1 MAAIRL
7 ERQRDLLSAFSR
19 LAAHCAAAL
28 IVALLIG
35 GLAAA
40 QTTGSMVGK
49 ATDPSGAVMPGVA
62 LKATNQATSFSREA
76 ITSAS
81 GEYVISLLPVGRY
94 TVTAQKQGFEPY
106 KLSDVVVN
114 VNENIRVDVPL
125 SLGKVAE
132 SVSVTAGVADV
143 ETRSATLG
151 KVIDET
157 KIVDLPLNGRNFLD
171 LAVLQP
177 GVVPAMSLGSN
188 NTPEFPGGEKSDF
201 QVNGLR
207 LQSNNFL
214 LDGADNNE
222 PFLGTA
228 MATPSPDALEEFK
241 ILTNN
246 YGAEFGGGGGSIVNI
261 ITKGGTNQFHG
272 SAYEF
277 FRNDVLDARN
287 FFATLKK
294 DKLRRNQFGGTFGGP
309 IARDRT
315 FFFFNYEGFRVRQG
329 LTQVATVPSDVQRA
343 GNFGAAGTVATID
356 PTAAQLLPLIPR
368 ANHGS
373 NGFLSS
379 PVQAQDTDQFNARI
393 DHKITGKNYLSARY
407 FLIDGK
413 NDRNFTNT
421 LFGVPINLPDYP
433 LKDDYRIQNLAV
445 TDTHFF
451 TNTLSN
457 ELRFG
462 FNRGRFDSAISAN
475 VRDPASFG
483 FNLPSTKAV
492 HNMPLIALAG
502 YTAFGTF
509 NDSPSFRREN
519 TYQIQDNAAWMH
531 GRHAFKFGVQ
541 ILKNQMNIPSSDSI
555 GEGAFLFLPEVESAD
570 PATTTYVPIPDAFAN
585 FLQGQFNL
593 FTQAGGVT
601 TRAWRFSSYNFYF
614 EDQVRVTHNFTL
626 TLGLRYEL
634 PIPPTDTQNRVVAY
648 RPGRQSTVHPN
659 APPGLL
665 FVGDTGITRS
675 TIQTD
680 KNNFAPRIGF
690 AWDPKGNGK
699 MSLRGGYGIFY
710 DRLIG
715 LLPFQF
721 GLDPPFDI
729 IPSIPN
735 FVENFVIPGSSFG
748 DPFAGGSPFAGK
760 TAQEVADANIF
771 PLFSF
776 AQVMDPRMRTPYVQQ
791 WNLTYQWQAARD
803 TVFELGYVGTKGTKL
818 VQPVDLNTQVGTGR
832 PLVPDYFQLSNY
844 QTTDNSSYQALQVS
858 ANKRMVHGLTFLG
871 SYTWSHSVDGGSI
884 PVNFLNPNSE
894 ATFPQDKNNLR
905 LDRGNS
911 AYDARHR
918 FVLSALYELPFFK
931 SGAGVARNVLG
942 NWQVNGILTWQT
954 GFPFTV
960 LDTSDPNRD
969 GQATDRPNQVGNPFG
984 PGTRTPQKWFDAA
997 AFVHPPAGTNGLV
1010 GRNSLEGPG
1019 ISNLDFSVFKNFRV
1033 TERQNV
1039 QFRAEFFNLFNHPN
1053 FDTPVND
1060 FNSPAVGQAHN
1071 TRLASRQVQF
1081 ALKYSF

>member
-1 MAAIRL
+1 MPEILLQRRRQLVIRFL
-7 ERQRDLLSAFSR
+7 Q
-19 LAAHCAAAL
+19 LAAQFAV
-28 IVALLIG
+28 VAVVTLFICFDIS
-35 GLAAA
+35 A
-40 QTTGSMVGK
+40 QTTGSVVGK
-49 ATDPSGAVMPGVA
+49 TTDPSGAVVPGVA
-62 LKATNQATSFSREA
+62 IKATSQATGFSRES
-76 ITSAS
+76 TTDAS

-94 TVTAQKQGFEPY
+94 TIAAQKQGFEPY
-106 KLSDVVVN
+106 KLTDVVVN
-114 VNENIRVDVPL
+114 VNENIRVDLPL
-125 SLGKVAE
+125 SLGKVAQ
-132 SVSVTAGVADV
+132 SVSVTASGVAEV

-157 KIVDLPLNGRNFLD
+157 KIVDLPLNGRNFLN
-171 LAVLQP
+171 LAVLQA

-272 SAYEF
+272 SLYEF
-277 FRNDVLDARN
+277 FRNDVLDAEN
-287 FFATLKK
+287 FFAIKK
-294 DKLRRNQFGGTFGGP
+294 DELRRNQFGGTFGGP

-315 FFFFNYEGFRVRQG
+315 FFFFNYEGFRLRQAQ
-329 LTQVATVPSDVQRA
+329 TQIATVPSDPQRRGDFGTA
-343 GNFGAAGTVATID
+343 GMVTNIN
-356 PTAAQLLPLIPR
+356 PTATALLPLIPR
-368 ANHGS
+368 ANVGT
-373 NGFLSS
+373 NEFVSS
-379 PVQAQDTDQFNARI
+379 PVQAQSTDQVNARV
-393 DHKITGKNYLSARY
+393 DHKITDKNYLSARY
-407 FLIDGK
+407 FLIDGT

-421 LFGVPINLPDYP
+421 LFGVSIDLPNFP
-433 LKDDYRIQNLAV
+433 LKDNYRIQNLAV

-451 TNTLSN
+451 TTTFSN
-457 ELRFG
+457 EFRFG
-462 FNRGRFDSAISAN
+462 FNRGRFDSAISAV

-519 TYQIQDNAAWMH
+519 TYQIQDGVSWMYGH
-531 GRHAFKFGVQ
+531 HSFKYGVQ
-541 ILKNQMNIPSSDSI
+541 VLKNQMNIPSSDSI
-555 GEGAFLFLPEVESAD
+555 GEGAFLFLPKIET
-570 PATTTYVPIPDAFAN
+570 ATTNYVPIPDAFAN
-585 FLQGQFNL
+585 FLQGQFDL

-601 TRAWRFSSYNFYF
+601 NREWRFSSYNFYF
-614 EDQVRVTHNFTL
+614 QDEMRLTKNFVL

-648 RPGRQSTVHPN
+648 RPGAQSTVHTS

-735 FVENFVIPGSSFG
+735 FVENHVIPGSSFA

-760 TAQEVADANIF
+760 TAQQVAAANIF

-776 AQVMDPRMRTPYVQQ
+776 LQVMDPNMRTPYVQQ
-791 WNLTYQWQAARD
+791 WNLTYQMQTAKN
-803 TVFELGYVGTKGTKL
+803 VVLEVGYVGTKGTKL
-818 VQPVDLNTQVGTGR
+818 VQPVDLNTQIGTGR
-832 PLVPDYFQLSNY
+832 PLVPNFFQLSNY

-858 ANKRMVHGLTFLG
+858 ANKRMEYGLTFLG
-871 SYTWSHSVDGGSI
+871 SYTWSHSIDGGSI

-894 ATFPQDKNNLR
+894 AIFPEDKNNLR

-931 SGAGVARNVLG
+931 SGSGFVPKALG
-942 NWQVNGILTWQT
+942 NWQVNGILTWQS
-954 GFPFTV
+954 GFPFTL

-969 GQATDRPNQVGNPFG
+969 GQPTDRPNQVGNPFG

-997 AFVHPPAGTNGLV
+997 AFVHPPTGTDGLV
-1010 GRNSLEGPG
+1010 ARNSLVGPR
-1019 ISNLDFSVFKNFRV
+1019 ISNVDFSLFKNFPV
-1033 TERQNV
+1033 TEHQNV

-1053 FDTPVND
+1053 LDIPVND
-1060 FNSPAVGQAHN
+1060 FNSPAVGQIHD
-1071 TRLASRQVQF
+1071 TRLANRQVQF

>member
-1 MAAIRL
+1 MPAIC
-7 ERQRDLLSAFSR
+7 RQRPENFVSALLQFTTPY
-19 LAAHCAAAL
+19 AAAV
-28 IVALLIG
+28 IVMLFIACC
-35 GLAAA
+35 ASA
-40 QTTGSMVGK
+40 QTTGSIVGK
-49 ATDPSGAVMPGVA
+49 ATDPSSALVPEAVIT
-62 LKATNQATSFSREA
+62 ATNQATSFARQA
-76 ITSAS
+76 TTGAS

-94 TVTAQKQGFEPY
+94 KIVAQKQGFEPY
-106 KLSDVVVN
+106 RLSDIVVS
-114 VNENIRVDVPL
+114 VNEDIRVDVRL
-125 SLGKVAE
+125 GLGKVAE
-132 SVSVTAGVADV
+132 SVSVTASSVAEV

-151 KVIDET
+151 KVIDGK
-157 KIVDLPLNGRNFLD
+157 KIEDLPLNGRNFLN

-261 ITKGGTNQFHG
+261 ITKGGTNRFHG
-272 SAYEF
+272 SLYEF
-277 FRNDVLDARN
+277 FRNDILDAEN
-287 FFATLKK
+287 FFAVKK

-309 IARDRT
+309 IIKDST
-315 FFFFNYEGFRVRQG
+315 FFFFNYEGFRLRQG
-329 LTQVATVPSDVQRA
+329 QTQIATVPSDAQRA
-343 GNFGAAGTVATID
+343 GNFGALGTVTNID
-356 PTAAQLLPLIPR
+356 PTAAALLPLIPR
-368 ANHGS
+368 ANVGT
-373 NGFLSS
+373 NEFVSS
-379 PVQAQDTDQFNARI
+379 PVQAQDTDQVNARI
-393 DHKITGKNYLSARY
+393 DHKITDKNYLSGRY
-407 FLIDGK
+407 FLIDGT
-413 NDRNFTNT
+413 NSRNFTNT
-421 LFGVPINLPDYP
+421 LFGVPINLPIFP

-445 TDTHFF
+445 SDTHFF
-451 TNTLSN
+451 TTTFTN
-457 ELRFG
+457 EFRLG
-462 FNRGRFDSAISAN
+462 FNRGRFDSAISTD

-509 NDSPSFRREN
+509 NDSPSYRREN
-519 TYQIQDNAAWMH
+519 TYQLEDNLTWVH
-531 GRHAFKFGVQ
+531 DRHSFRYGVQ
-541 ILKNQMNIPSSDSI
+541 ALKNQMNIPSSDSI
-555 GEGAFLFLPEVESAD
+555 GEGAFLFLPEVET
-570 PATTTYVPIPDAFAN
+570 ATTNYVPIPDAFAN

-601 TRAWRFSSYNFYF
+601 RRDWRFSSYSFYF
-614 EDQVRVTHNFTL
+614 QDEFRVSHNFTL

-634 PIPPTDTQNRVVAY
+634 PIPPTDTHNRVVAY
-648 RPGRQSTVHPN
+648 RPGEQSTVHPN
-659 APPGLL
+659 APVGLL
-665 FVGDTGITRS
+665 FVGDPGITRS

-680 KNNFAPRIGF
+680 KNNFAPRVGF

-735 FVENFVIPGSSFG
+735 FVENHVIPGSSFG
-748 DPFAGGSPFAGK
+748 DPFAGGSPFVGK
-760 TAQEVADANIF
+760 TAQQVADANIF

-776 AQVMDPRMRTPYVQQ
+776 LQVMDPRMRTPYVQQ
-791 WNLTYQWQAARD
+791 WNLTYQYQATKDMVLEA
-803 TVFELGYVGTKGTKL
+803 GYVGTKGTKL
-818 VQPVDLNTQVGTGR
+818 VQPVDLNTQAGTGR
-832 PLVPDYFQLSNY
+832 PLTPAFFQLSNY
-844 QTTDNSSYQALQVS
+844 QTTDNSSYQALQLS
-858 ANKRMVHGLTFLG
+858 ANQRMGHGLTFLG
-871 SYTWSHSVDGGSI
+871 SYTWSHSIDGSSI

-894 ATFPQDKNNLR
+894 AIFPEDKNNLR

-911 AYDARHR
+911 AFDVRHR
-918 FVLSALYELPFFK
+918 FVMSALYELPFFK
-931 SGAGVARNVLG
+931 SSPGFVAKSLG
-942 NWQVNGILTWQT
+942 DWQINGILTWQT

-969 GQATDRPNQVGNPFG
+969 GQPTDRPNQIGNAFG
-984 PGTRTPQKWFDAA
+984 PGTGTPQMWFNPA
-997 AFVHPPAGTNGLV
+997 AFVHPPSGTDGLV

-1019 ISNLDFSVFKNFRV
+1019 ISNVDFSLIKNFHV

-1053 FDTPVND
+1053 FDIPVND
-1060 FNSPAVGQAHN
+1060 FNSPAVGQIHD
-1071 TRLASRQVQF
+1071 TRLGNRQVQF

>member
-1 MAAIRL
+1 MPPIRL
-7 ERQRDLLSAFSR
+7 QHPHHVVNTLLQFATPR
-19 LAAHCAAAL
+19 AAAV
-28 IVALLIG
+28 IATLLVCCC
-35 GLAAA
+35 ASA

-49 ATDPSGAVMPGVA
+49 ATDPSGAVVPGVA
-62 LKATNQATSFSREA
+62 IKATNQATSFSREA
-76 ITSAS
+76 TTGVS
-81 GEYVISLLPVGRY
+81 GEYVLSLLPVGHY
-94 TVTAQKQGFEPY
+94 TITAQKEGFDPY
-106 KLSDVVVN
+106 RLSNVVVN

-125 SLGKVAE
+125 GLKKVAE
-132 SVSVTAGVADV
+132 SVSVTASSVAEV

-157 KIVDLPLNGRNFLD
+157 KIADLPLNGRNFLN

-261 ITKGGTNQFHG
+261 ITKGGTNQSHG
-272 SAYEF
+272 SLYEF
-277 FRNDVLDARN
+277 FRNDVLDAGN
-287 FFATLKK
+287 FFATKK
-294 DKLRRNQFGGTFGGP
+294 DKLRRNQFGGTFGGA
-309 IARDRT
+309 IIKDRT
-315 FFFFNYEGFRVRQG
+315 FFFFNYEGFRLRQG
-329 LTQVATVPSDVQRA
+329 QTQIATVPSDAQRA
-343 GNFGAAGTVATID
+343 GIFASGTVTNID
-356 PTAAQLLPLIPR
+356 PTATALLPLIPR
-368 ANHGS
+368 ANVGT
-373 NGFLSS
+373 NEFVSS
-379 PVQAQDTDQFNARI
+379 PVQVQDTDQYNVRI
-393 DHKITGKNYLSARY
+393 DHKINGKNYLSARY
-407 FLIDGK
+407 FLINGT

-421 LFGVPINLPDYP
+421 LFGVSINLSNFP
-433 LKDDYRIQNLAV
+433 LQDDYRIQNLAV
-445 TDTHFF
+445 SDTHFF
-451 TNTLSN
+451 TTTFSN
-457 ELRFG
+457 EFRFG
-462 FNRGRFDSAISAN
+462 FNRGRFDSAISTI
-475 VRDPASFG
+475 VRDPASLG

-519 TYQIQDNAAWMH
+519 TYQIQDNLTWMH
-531 GRHAFKFGVQ
+531 GRHSLRYGVQ
-541 ILKNQMNIPSSDSI
+541 ILKNQMDIPSSDSI
-555 GEGAFLFLPEVESAD
+555 GEGAFLFLPKVET
-570 PATTTYVPIPDAFAN
+570 ATTNYLPIQDAFAN
-585 FLQGQFNL
+585 FLQGQFDL

-614 EDQVRVTHNFTL
+614 QDDLRVTPTFML

-634 PIPPTDTQNRVVAY
+634 PIPPTDTKNRVVAY
-648 RPGRQSTVHPN
+648 RPGTQSTVHTN

-665 FVGDTGITRS
+665 FVGDLGITRS

-680 KNNFAPRIGF
+680 KNNFAPRVGF

-735 FVENFVIPGSSFG
+735 FVENHVIPGSSFG

-760 TAQEVADANIF
+760 TAQQVADSNIF

-776 AQVMDPRMRTPYVQQ
+776 LQVMDPRMRMPYVQQ
-791 WNLTYQWQAARD
+791 WNLTYQYQAAKD
-803 TVFELGYVGTKGTKL
+803 MVLEAGYVGTKGTKL
-818 VQPVDLNTQVGTGR
+818 VQPVDLNTQVGSGR
-832 PLVPDYFQLSNY
+832 PLVPNFFQLSNY
-844 QTTDNSSYQALQVS
+844 QTTDNSSYQGLQIS
-858 ANKRMVHGLTFLG
+858 ANKRMDYGLTFLG
-871 SYTWSHSVDGGSI
+871 SYTWSHSIDGSSI
-884 PVNFLNPNSE
+884 PVNFLNPSSE
-894 ATFPQDKNNLR
+894 AIFPEDKNNLR

-911 AYDARHR
+911 AFDTRHR
-918 FVLSALYELPFFK
+918 FVLSALYELPVLK
-931 SGAGVARNVLG
+931 SSSGFAHQALG

-960 LDTSDPNRD
+960 LDTSDPNLD
-969 GQATDRPNQVGNPFG
+969 GQPTDRPNQVGNPFG

-997 AFVHPPAGTNGLV
+997 AFVHPHLGTDGLV
-1010 GRNSLEGPG
+1010 ARNSLEGPG
-1019 ISNLDFSVFKNFRV
+1019 ISNLDFSLFKNFRV
-1033 TERQNV
+1033 SERQNV

-1053 FDTPVND
+1053 FDIPVSD
-1060 FNSPAVGQAHN
+1060 FNSPAVGQIHD
-1071 TRLASRQVQF
+1071 TRLPNRQLQF
-1081 ALKYSF
+1081 ALKYTF

>member
-1 MAAIRL
+1 MTAAIRL
-7 ERQRDLLSAFSR
+7 PRPGCFVGLLAKRANKCVAVGTVLLVACF
-19 LAAHCAAAL
+19 CAS
-28 IVALLIG
+28 
-35 GLAAA
+35 A

-49 ATDPSGAVMPGVA
+49 ATDPSGAVVPGAIV
-62 LKATNQATSFSREA
+62 KATNQATSFSREA
-76 ITSAS
+76 TTNSS
-81 GEYVISLLPVGRY
+81 GEYVISLLPVGHY
-94 TVTAQKQGFEPY
+94 TINVQKQGFEPY
-106 KLSDVVVN
+106 RLADVVVN

-132 SVSVTAGVADV
+132 SVSVTVGVAEV

-157 KIVDLPLNGRNFLD
+157 KIVDLPLNGRNFLN

-246 YGAEFGGGGGSIVNI
+246 YSAEFGGGGGSIVNI
-261 ITKGGTNQFHG
+261 ITKGGSNKVHG

-277 FRNDVLDARN
+277 FRNDVLDAEN
-287 FFATLKK
+287 FFAVKK

-309 IARDRT
+309 IIKDKT
-315 FFFFNYEGFRVRQG
+315 FFFFNYEGFRLRQG
-329 LTQVATVPSDVQRA
+329 QTQIATVPSDAQRA
-343 GNFGAAGTVATID
+343 GDFGAAGTITNID
-356 PTAAQLLPLIPR
+356 PTAAALLSLVPR
-368 ANHGS
+368 ANVGT
-373 NGFLSS
+373 NGFVAS
-379 PVQAQDTDQFNARI
+379 PVQVQDTDQVNARI
-393 DHKITGKNYLSARY
+393 DHKITEKNYLSGRY
-407 FLIDGK
+407 FLIDGT

-421 LFGVPINLPDYP
+421 LFGVPINLPNFP
-433 LKDDYRIQNLAV
+433 LSDNYRIQNLAV

-451 TNTLSN
+451 TSSFSN

-462 FNRGRFDSAISAN
+462 LNRGRFDSAISKD

-492 HNMPLIALAG
+492 KNMPLIALAG

-519 TYQIQDNAAWMH
+519 TYQVQDNVSWMR
-531 GRHAFKFGVQ
+531 GRHSFRYGAQ
-541 ILKNQMNIPSSDSI
+541 ILINRMNIPSSDSI
-555 GEGAFLFLPEVESAD
+555 GEGAYLFLPEIET
-570 PATTTYVPIPDAFAN
+570 ATANYVPIPDAFAN

-601 TRAWRFSSYNFYF
+601 ARNWSFSSYNFYF
-614 EDQVRVTHNFTL
+614 QDELRLAHNFTL

-634 PIPPTDTQNRVVAY
+634 PLPPTDSDNRVVAY
-648 RPGRQSTVHPN
+648 RPGAQSKVHTN

-665 FVGDTGITRS
+665 FVGDPGITRS
-675 TIQTD
+675 TIETD

-690 AWDPKGNGK
+690 AWDPRGDGK
-699 MSLRGGYGIFY
+699 MSLRGGYGVFY

-735 FVENFVIPGSSFG
+735 FVENHVIPGSSFA
-748 DPFAGGSPFAGK
+748 DPFAGGSPFAGQS
-760 TAQEVADANIF
+760 AQQVAAANIF

-776 AQVMDPRMRTPYVQQ
+776 LQVMDPRMRTPYVQQ
-791 WNLTYQWQAARD
+791 WNLTYQLQAAKD
-803 TVFELGYVGTKGTKL
+803 MVVEVGYVGTKGTKM

-832 PLVPDYFQLSNY
+832 PLVPNFFQLSNY

-858 ANKRMVHGLTFLG
+858 ANKRMRYGLSFLG
-871 SYTWSHSVDGGSI
+871 SYTWSHSIDGGSI

-894 ATFPQDKNNLR
+894 AIFPEDKNNLR

-931 SGAGVARNVLG
+931 SSTGFSRAALG
-942 NWQVNGILTWQT
+942 GWQVNGILTWQS
-954 GFPFTV
+954 GFPFTL
-960 LDTSDPNRD
+960 LDSSDPNRD
-969 GQATDRPNQVGNPFG
+969 GQPTDRPNQVGDPFG
-984 PGTRTPQKWFDAA
+984 AGTRTPQKWFDAA

-1010 GRNSLEGPG
+1010 ARNSLVGPR
-1019 ISNLDFSVFKNFRV
+1019 ISNLDFSLFKNFAL
-1033 TERQNV
+1033 TERQNL
-1039 QFRAEFFNLFNHPN
+1039 QFRAEFFNLANHPN
-1053 FDTPVND
+1053 FDIPVND
-1060 FNSPAVGQAHN
+1060 FNSPAVGQIHD
-1071 TRLASRQVQF
+1071 TRLANRQIQF

>member
-1 MAAIRL
+1 MPEIPVLRPTHL
-7 ERQRDLLSAFSR
+7 GSACSQ
-19 LAAHCAAAL
+19 LAAQRAVVMVVLLLASAAS
-28 IVALLIG
+28 
-35 GLAAA
+35 A
-40 QTTGSMVGK
+40 QTTGSLVGK
-49 ATDPSGAVMPGVA
+49 STDPSGAVLPGVTVR
-62 LKATNQATSFSREA
+62 ATNQATSFSREA
-76 ITSAS
+76 TTGVS

-94 TVTAQKQGFEPY
+94 TITAQKGGFGIY
-106 KLSDVVVN
+106 KLPDVVVN
-114 VNENIRVDVPL
+114 VNENVRVDLPL
-125 SLGKVAE
+125 SLGKVVE
-132 SVSVTAGVADV
+132 SVSVSASAVADV

-151 KVIDET
+151 KVIDEA
-157 KIVDLPLNGRNFLD
+157 KIADLPLNGRNFLN

-241 ILTNN
+241 ILTND

-272 SAYEF
+272 SIYEF
-277 FRNDVLDARN
+277 FRNDVLDAEN
-287 FFATLKK
+287 FFAIKK

-309 IARDRT
+309 IIKDRT
-315 FFFFNYEGFRVRQG
+315 FFFFNYEGFRLRQG
-329 LTQVATVPSDVQRA
+329 QTQIATVPSDLQRA
-343 GNFGAAGTVATID
+343 GIFAAGTVTSID
-356 PTAAQLLPLIPR
+356 PTAAALLPLIPR
-368 ANHGS
+368 ANVGT
-373 NGFLSS
+373 NEFVSS
-379 PVQAQDTDQFNARI
+379 PVQVQDTDQYNARI
-393 DHKITGKNYLSARY
+393 DHKITNKNYLSGRY
-407 FLIDGK
+407 FLIDGS

-421 LFGVPINLPDYP
+421 LFGVPINLPNFP
-433 LKDDYRIQNLAV
+433 LKDNYRIQNLAL

-451 TNTLSN
+451 TSTFSN

-462 FNRGRFDSAISAN
+462 FNRGRFDSAISAI

-509 NDSPSFRREN
+509 NDSPSYRREN
-519 TYQIQDNAAWMH
+519 TYQIQDNVTWLR
-531 GRHAFKFGVQ
+531 GRHSIKYGVQ

-555 GEGAFLFLPEVESAD
+555 GEGAFLFLPEVET
-570 PATTTYVPIPDAFAN
+570 ATTNYVPIPDAFAN

-614 EDQVRVTHNFTL
+614 QDELRVARNFTL

-648 RPGRQSTVHPN
+648 RPGAQSTVHPN

-665 FVGDTGITRS
+665 FVGDMGITRS

-699 MSLRGGYGIFY
+699 TSLRGGYGVFY

-735 FVENFVIPGSSFG
+735 FVENHVIPGSSFG

-760 TAQEVADANIF
+760 TAQEVAAANIF

-776 AQVMDPRMRTPYVQQ
+776 LQVMDPRMRTPYVQQ
-791 WNLTYQWQAARD
+791 WNLTYQTQVASD
-803 TVFELGYVGTKGTKL
+803 TVLEVGYLGTKGTKL
-818 VQPVDLNTQVGTGR
+818 VQPVDLNTQVGKGR
-832 PLVPDYFQLSNY
+832 PLEPFYFQLSNY
-844 QTTDNSSYQALQVS
+844 QTTDNSSYQALQIS
-858 ANKRMVHGLTFLG
+858 GNKRMSYGLTFLG
-871 SYTWSHSVDGGSI
+871 SYTWSHAIDGGSI

-894 ATFPQDKNNLR
+894 AIFPEDKNNLR

-911 AYDARHR
+911 AFDTRHR

-931 SGAGVARNVLG
+931 ASGGFARWALG
-942 NWQVNGILTWQT
+942 NWQVNGILTWQA

-969 GQATDRPNQVGNPFG
+969 GQPTDRPNQVGNPFG
-984 PGTRTPQKWFDAA
+984 PGTRTPQQWFDPA
-997 AFVHPPAGTNGLV
+997 AFVHPPPGTDGLV
-1010 GRNSLEGPG
+1010 GRNSLTGPG
-1019 ISNLDFSVFKNFRV
+1019 ISNLDFSLFKNLPI
-1033 TERQNV
+1033 TERQNL

-1053 FDTPVND
+1053 FDIPVND
-1060 FNSPAVGQAHN
+1060 FNSPAVGQIHN
-1071 TRLASRQVQF
+1071 TRLPNRQVQF
-1081 ALKYSF
+1081 ALRYSF

>member
-1 MAAIRL
+1 MPAIL
-7 ERQRDLLSAFSR
+7 LQRPQHSVSTFLR
-19 LAAHCAAAL
+19 LATQCALAMFL
-28 IVALLIG
+28 TLLIRCDVS
-35 GLAAA
+35 A
-40 QTTGSMVGK
+40 QTTGSVVGK
-49 ATDPSGAVMPGVA
+49 ATDPSGALVPGVA
-62 LKATNQATSFSREA
+62 IKATNQATSFSREA
-76 ITSAS
+76 ITDTS

-94 TVTAQKQGFEPY
+94 TITAQKQGFEPY
-106 KLSDVVVN
+106 KLSDVTVN
-114 VNENIRVDVPL
+114 VNENLRVDVPL
-125 SLGKVAE
+125 SLGKVTQ
-132 SVSVTAGVADV
+132 SVSVSASSVAEV
-143 ETRSATLG
+143 ETRSASLG
-151 KVIDET
+151 EVIDEN
-157 KIVDLPLNGRNFLD
+157 KIVDLPLNGRNFLS
-171 LAVLQP
+171 LAVLQA

-188 NTPEFPGGEKSDF
+188 NTPEFPGGEKADF

-272 SAYEF
+272 SLYEF
-277 FRNDVLDARN
+277 FRNDVLDAEN
-287 FFATLKK
+287 FFAIKK

-309 IARDRT
+309 IIKDRT
-315 FFFFNYEGFRVRQG
+315 FFFFNYEGFRLRQG
-329 LTQVATVPSDVQRA
+329 QTQIATVPSDAQRG
-343 GNFGAAGTVATID
+343 GNFGAAGTITNID
-356 PTAAQLLPLIPR
+356 PTAAALLPLVPR
-368 ANHGS
+368 ANVGT
-373 NGFLSS
+373 NEFVSS
-379 PVQAQDTDQFNARI
+379 PVQVQDTNQVNARV
-393 DHKITGKNYLSARY
+393 DHKISSKNYISARY
-407 FLIDGK
+407 FLIDGT

-421 LFGVPINLPDYP
+421 LFGVPINLPNFP
-433 LKDDYRIQNLAV
+433 LKDNYRIQNLAV

-451 TNTLSN
+451 TSAVSN
-457 ELRFG
+457 EFRFG
-462 FNRGRFDSAISAN
+462 FNRGRFDSAISTD

-492 HNMPLIALAG
+492 HNMPLMALAG

-519 TYQIQDNAAWMH
+519 TFQFQDDAAWLR
-531 GRHAFKFGVQ
+531 GRHSFRFGVQ
-541 ILKNQMNIPSSDSI
+541 VLRNQMNIPSSDSI
-555 GEGAFLFLPEVESAD
+555 GEGAFLFLPEVETAS
-570 PATTTYVPIPDAFAN
+570 TNYVPIPDAFAN
-585 FLQGQFNL
+585 FFQGQFNL

-601 TRAWRFSSYNFYF
+601 TRAWRFSSFNFYF
-614 EDQVRVTHNFTL
+614 QDELRVTPKFTL

-648 RPGRQSTVHPN
+648 RPGVQSTVHTN
-659 APPGLL
+659 APLGLL

-735 FVENFVIPGSSFG
+735 FVENHVIPGSSFA
-748 DPFAGGSPFAGK
+748 DPFAGGSPFTGK
-760 TAQEVADANIF
+760 TAQQVAAANIF

-776 AQVMDPRMRTPYVQQ
+776 LQVMDPNMRTPYVQQ
-791 WNLTYQWQAARD
+791 WNLTYQMQAGSD
-803 TVFELGYVGTKGTKL
+803 TVLEVGYVGTKGTKL
-818 VQPVDLNTQVGTGR
+818 VQPVDLNTQIGTGR
-832 PLVPDYFQLSNY
+832 PLVPNFFQLSNY
-844 QTTDNSSYQALQVS
+844 QTTDNSSYQALQLS
-858 ANKRMVHGLTFLG
+858 ANKRMGHGLTFLG
-871 SYTWSHSVDGGSI
+871 SYTWSHSIDGGSI
-884 PVNFLNPNSE
+884 PVNFLNPSSE
-894 ATFPQDKNNLR
+894 AIFPEDKNNLR

-918 FVLSALYELPFFK
+918 FVLSSLYELPFFK
-931 SGAGVARNVLG
+931 SSDGFVHKALG
-942 NWQVNGILTWQT
+942 DWQVNGILTWQS
-954 GFPFTV
+954 GFPFTL

-969 GQATDRPNQVGNPFG
+969 GQPTDRPNQVGNPFG

-997 AFVHPPAGTNGLV
+997 AFVHPPAGTDGLV
-1010 GRNSLEGPG
+1010 SRNSLVGPR
-1019 ISNLDFSVFKNFRV
+1019 ISNLDFSLFKGFRV

-1053 FDTPVND
+1053 FDIPVND
-1060 FNSPAVGQAHN
+1060 FNSPAVGKIHD
-1071 TRLASRQVQF
+1071 TRLANRQVQF

>member
-1 MAAIRL
+1 ML
-7 ERQRDLLSAFSR
+7 V
-19 LAAHCAAAL
+19 L
-28 IVALLIG
+28 ISVAS
-35 GLAAA
+35 A
-40 QTTGSMVGK
+40 QTTGSIVGK
-49 ATDPSGAVMPGVA
+49 ATDPSGAVLPGVTV
-62 LKATNQATSFSREA
+62 LATNQATAFAREA
-76 ITSAS
+76 STSTS

-94 TVTAQKQGFEPY
+94 TVSAQKAGFEPY
-106 KLSDVVVN
+106 KLADVVVN
-114 VNENIRVDVPL
+114 VNENARVDVSL
-125 SLGKVAE
+125 SVGKVVQ
-132 SVSVTAGVADV
+132 SVSVSASSVAAV

-151 KVIDET
+151 QVIDEV
-157 KIVDLPLNGRNFLD
+157 KITELPLNGRNFLN

-272 SAYEF
+272 SLYEF
-277 FRNDVLDARN
+277 FRNDVLDAEN
-287 FFATLKK
+287 FFAIKK
-294 DKLRRNQFGGTFGGP
+294 DKLRRNQFGGTVGGP
-309 IARDRT
+309 LVKNKT
-315 FFFFNYEGFRVRQG
+315 FFFFNYEGFRLRQG
-329 LTQVATVPSDVQRA
+329 QTQIATVPSDLQRA
-343 GNFGAAGTVATID
+343 GNFGAAGTVTNID
-356 PTAAQLLPLIPR
+356 PVALALLPLIPQ
-368 ANHGS
+368 ANVGT
-373 NGFLSS
+373 NEFVSS
-379 PVQAQDTDQFNARI
+379 PVQVQDTDQYNARI
-393 DHKITGKNYLSARY
+393 DHRITSNNYLSGRY
-407 FLIDGK
+407 FVIDGK
-413 NDRNFTNT
+413 NSRNFTNT
-421 LFGVPINLPDYP
+421 LFGVSINLPNFP

-445 TDTHFF
+445 ADTHFF
-451 TNTLSN
+451 TSALTN
-457 ELRFG
+457 EFRFG
-462 FNRGRFDSAISAN
+462 FNRGRFDSAISAI
-475 VRDPASFG
+475 VRDPATFG

-509 NDSPSFRREN
+509 NDSPSYRREN
-519 TYQIQDNAAWMH
+519 TYQFQDNVSWVH
-531 GRHAFKFGVQ
+531 GQHFIKYGVQ
-541 ILKNQMNIPSSDSI
+541 VLKNQMDIPSSDSI
-555 GEGAFLFLPEVESAD
+555 GEGAYLFLPDVET
-570 PATTTYVPIPDAFAN
+570 ATVPPYVPIPDAFAN

-614 EDQVRVTHNFTL
+614 QDELRLAHNFTL

-634 PIPPTDTQNRVVAY
+634 PIPPTDTKNRVVAY
-648 RPGRQSTVHPN
+648 RPGEQSTVHPN
-659 APPGLL
+659 APPGLV

-690 AWDPKGNGK
+690 AWDPQGNGK
-699 MSLRGGYGIFY
+699 MSLRGGYGFFY

-735 FVENFVIPGSSFG
+735 FVENHVITGSSFG

-760 TAQEVADANIF
+760 TAQQVEDANIF

-791 WNLTYQWQAARD
+791 WNMTYQIQAAKD
-803 TVFELGYVGTKGTKL
+803 TVFEVGYVGTKGTKL
-818 VQPVDLNTQVGTGR
+818 VQPVDLNTEIGAGR
-832 PLVPDYFQLSNY
+832 PLVPYYFQLSNY
-844 QTTDNSSYQALQVS
+844 QTTDNSSYQALQIS
-858 ANKRMVHGLTFLG
+858 ANKRMGAGLTFLA
-871 SYTWSHSVDGGSI
+871 SYTWSHAIDGGSV

-894 ATFPQDKNNLR
+894 AIFPEDKNNLR

-911 AYDARHR
+911 AFDARHR
-918 FVLSALYELPFFK
+918 FVLSALYQLPFK
-931 SGAGVARNVLG
+931 SHSGFAGKALG
-942 NWQVNGILTWQT
+942 GWQVNGILTWQT
-954 GFPFTV
+954 GFPFTL
-960 LDTSDPNRD
+960 LDTSDPNQD
-969 GQATDRPNQVGNPFG
+969 GQPTDRPNRVGDPFG
-984 PGTRTPQKWFDAA
+984 AGTRTPQKWFDAA
-997 AFVHPPAGTNGLV
+997 AFVHPPAGTDGTA
-1010 GRNSLEGPG
+1010 GRNSLTGPG
-1019 ISNLDFSVFKNFRV
+1019 ISNLDFSLVKNFAV

-1039 QFRAEFFNLFNHPN
+1039 QFRAEFFNLVNHPN
-1053 FDTPVND
+1053 FDIPVND
-1060 FNSPAVGQAHN
+1060 FNSPAVGQIHN
-1071 TRLASRQVQF
+1071 TRLPSRQVQF